1 MSAIPAAAPDAAPAR
16 RIAYRVSL
24 AAAIA
29 TFAVLV
35 ASAWLRHSLAG
46 LGCADW
52 PACYGRI
59 ASAIGGP
66 PALLPGE
73 GAARLVH
80 RIAASSALIL
90 IGVIAFVLLKPKPA
104 FVVERRLAFTAL
116 AIALALA
123 VVGLATPGARVPA
136 IAIGNLLG
144 GFALF
149 ATLAALTASLRDGV
163 PRSDPGAGG
172 DVILTIALV
181 VTAVHVA
188 VGGMIGAQFALT
200 GCPASLDCPA
210 ADFGR
215 LAGSGILDPLRALDV
230 AHGRVR
236 APDGAAALVA
246 LHRIASIAI
255 AVLALAAAWRVREDR
270 SLAAWIALA
279 TVAAVAMGA
288 ATTWL
293 QPSVALTGAHNAS
306 AALLVA
312 ALAVAALPGPR
323 VAPPPPS
330 VRTT

>member
-1 MSAIPAAAPDAAPAR
+1 MSAIPAAPDAAPAR

-66 PALLPGE
+66 LALLPGE
-73 GAARLVH
+73 GGARLVH

-123 VVGLATPGARVPA
+123 AVGLATPGARVPA

-149 ATLAALTASLRDGV
+149 ATLAALTASLRDGA
-163 PRSDPGAGG
+163 PRPGGG
-172 DVILTIALV
+172 GAIMTIALV

-215 LAGSGILDPLRALDV
+215 LAGSGILDPLRTLDV
-230 AHGRVR
+230 AQGRVR

-246 LHRIASIAI
+246 LHRIASIVI
-255 AVLALAAAWRVREDR
+255 VMLAFAAAWRARADR

-288 ATTWL
+288 ATTLL

-312 ALAVAALPGPR
+312 ALTLGAGGFRRAG
-323 VAPPPPS
+323 
-330 VRTT
+330 